1 MRSSG
6 WRRVDIGRHDETVLF
21 TLRKRSSPQLTAP
34 LITGLSITP
43 PSTPQLVAI
52 CLYAPVCIKC
62 SSAFSNGCA
71 RGEPLATGQPY
82 GSESNTSPACS
93 SLPLLC
99 LMAYCV
105 TGESADIASSWPSNG
120 RTLRAGLPASVHF
133 LLRAGSSS
141 VSWVPAACTATFLPH
156 AFSGSIC
163 SPGRRAHAEP
173 AEK

>member
-1 MRSSG
+1 MPSMERHSSG
-6 WRRVDIGRHDETVLF
+6 WRRVDIGRHDETLVF
-21 TLRKRSSPQLTAP
+21 TLRECSSPQLTAP

-71 RGEPLATGQPY
+71 SGEPLATGQPY

-99 LMAYCV
+99 LMA
-105 TGESADIASSWPSNG
+105 
-120 RTLRAGLPASVHF
+120 
-133 LLRAGSSS
+133 
-141 VSWVPAACTATFLPH
+141 
-156 AFSGSIC
+156 
-163 SPGRRAHAEP
+163 
-173 AEK
+173 